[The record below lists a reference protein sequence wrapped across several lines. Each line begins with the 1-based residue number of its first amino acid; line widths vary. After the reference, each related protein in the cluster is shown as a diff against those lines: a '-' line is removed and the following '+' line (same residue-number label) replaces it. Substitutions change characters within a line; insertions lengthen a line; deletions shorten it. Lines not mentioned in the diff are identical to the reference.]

1 MHCGKK
7 VALRVCHGGGAA
19 QVDSD
24 TFHFWGKK
32 LSGMRTGAML
42 SKKVARNAYRGNVI
56 KKRFFSGMLSL
67 RSQNLIMF
75 GSAKIYFDT
84 RE

>member
-56 KKRFFSGMLSL
+56 KKRFFFWDVVPK
-67 RSQNLIMF
+67 I
-75 GSAKIYFDT
+75 AKSNYVWVSEDIF
-84 RE
+84 